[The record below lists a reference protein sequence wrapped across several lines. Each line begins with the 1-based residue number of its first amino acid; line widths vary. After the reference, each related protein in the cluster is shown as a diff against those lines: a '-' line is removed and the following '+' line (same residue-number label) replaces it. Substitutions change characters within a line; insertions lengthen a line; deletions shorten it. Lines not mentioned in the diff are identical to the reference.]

1 MSKDKTFNTFYIRLN
16 SLTLRKIHGMRF
28 VVSSAQLLKNLQ
40 KISGVISTN
49 TVLPILEDF
58 LFDINKGKLS
68 ITATDLDTTMSVSM
82 EVESKENFK
91 VAIPARILLDS
102 LKALPEQPITIA
114 VDETTNG
121 IEITTDN
128 GKYKLSGENS
138 ADFPKEPVAEGVDEV
153 KLAASILNKGVS
165 KTLFAVSNDELRPAM
180 TGVYF
185 QLDNNGITFVA
196 TDAHKLVKF
205 NRKDVVGGNTSF
217 IVPKKALNLLKAVV
231 PNNDTEVSVQF
242 NKSNAFFSFENIQ
255 LICRLIDAK
264 YPDYNAVIPKENPNL
279 LSLQKD
285 DFYSSLRRTSIF
297 SNKTTHQVVLKM
309 AGAELTVSAQ
319 DLDFSNEAS
328 EKLTCEY
335 LGNPMEIGFNAKF
348 LLEML
353 GSLDSTEINIE
364 LSTPNRAGIIR
375 PTEKDENEDL
385 LMLVMPVMLNN

>member
-1 MSKDKTFNTFYIRLN
+1 
-16 SLTLRKIHGMRF
+16 MRF
-28 VVSSAQLLKNLQ
+28 VVSSAQLFKNLQ
-40 KISGVISTN
+40 KIGGVISTN

-58 LFDINKGKLS
+58 LFDIDKNILN

-82 EVESKENFK
+82 DVESKESFK

-102 LKALPEQPITIA
+102 LKALAEQPITIA

-138 ADFPKEPVAEGVDEV
+138 ADFPKEPTAEGVDEV
-153 KLAASILNKGVS
+153 KLASSILNKGIS

-185 QLDNNGITFVA
+185 QLDDNGITFVA
-196 TDAHKLVKF
+196 TDAHKLVKY
-205 NRKDVVGGNTSF
+205 NHSEIKGGNASF
-217 IVPKKALNLLKAVV
+217 IVPKKALNLLKAVLQ
-231 PNNDTEVSVQF
+231 NNDTEVSVQF
-242 NKSNAFFSFENIQ
+242 NKSNAFFSFNNIQ

-279 LSLQKD
+279 LSVQKE
-285 DFYSSLRRTSIF
+285 DFFSSLKRTSIY

-309 AGAELTVSAQ
+309 AGSELTVSAQ

-328 EKLTCEY
+328 EKLSCDY
-335 LGNPMEIGFNAKF
+335 QGNAMEIGFNAKF
-348 LLEML
+348 LIEML
-353 GSLDSTEINIE
+353 AALDSSDINIE

-375 PTEKDENEDL
+375 PTDKDENEDL

>member
-1 MSKDKTFNTFYIRLN
+1 
-16 SLTLRKIHGMRF
+16 MRF

-58 LFDINKGKLS
+58 LFDIEKNKLT
-68 ITATDLDTTMSVSM
+68 ITATDLDTTMSVGM
-82 EVESKENFK
+82 DIESKENFK

-138 ADFPKEPVAEGVDEV
+138 ADFPKEPTADGVDEV
-153 KLAASILNKGVS
+153 KLASSVLNKGVS

-180 TGVYF
+180 TGVFF
-185 QLDNNGITFVA
+185 QLDENGITFVA

-205 NRKDVVGGNTSF
+205 NRSDVKGGNTSF
-217 IVPKKALNLLKAVV
+217 IVPKKALNLLKVVV

-279 LSLQKD
+279 LSVQKD
-285 DFYSSLRRTSIF
+285 DFYASLRRTSIF

-328 EKLTCEY
+328 EKLACDY
-335 LGNPMEIGFNAKF
+335 QGNAMEIGFNAKF

-353 GSLDSTEINIE
+353 GALDSSDINIE

>member
-1 MSKDKTFNTFYIRLN
+1 
-16 SLTLRKIHGMRF
+16 MRF
-28 VVSSAQLLKNLQ
+28 VVSSALLLKNLQ

-58 LFDINKGKLS
+58 LFDINKNKLA

-82 EVESKENFK
+82 EVDSKESFK

-138 ADFPKEPVAEGVDEV
+138 ADFPKEPVADGVSSV
-153 KLAASILNKGVS
+153 TLASSILNKGIT

-180 TGVYF
+180 TGVLF
-185 QLDNNGITFVA
+185 QLDDKGITFVA

-205 NRKDVVGGNTSF
+205 NHSDVNGGSASF
-217 IVPKKALNLLKAVV
+217 IVPKKALNLLKGVV
-231 PNNDTEVSVQF
+231 PNNDTEVAVQY
-242 NKSNAFFSFENIQ
+242 NKSNAFFAFENIQ

-279 LSLQKD
+279 LSISKE

-309 AGAELTVSAQ
+309 SGAELTVSAQ

-328 EKLTCEY
+328 EKLACEY
-335 LGNPMEIGFNAKF
+335 QGNPMEIGFNAKF

-353 GSLDSTEINIE
+353 AALDSTEIQIE

-375 PTEKDENEDL
+375 PSVKEENEDL

>member
-1 MSKDKTFNTFYIRLN
+1 
-16 SLTLRKIHGMRF
+16 MRF

-58 LFDINKGKLS
+58 LFDIEKNKIS
-68 ITATDLDTTMSVSM
+68 ITATDLDTTMSVEM
-82 EVESKENFK
+82 DVESKEDFK

-102 LKALPEQPITIA
+102 LKALPEQPITIS

-138 ADFPKEPVAEGVDEV
+138 TDFPKEPVADDVEDV
-153 KLAASILNKGVS
+153 KITSSVLFKGVT

-180 TGVYF
+180 TGVFF
-185 QLDNNGITFVA
+185 QLNEEGITFVA
-196 TDAHKLVKF
+196 TDAHKLVKY
-205 NRKDVVGGNTSF
+205 NRNDVKGGNASF
-217 IVPKKALNLLKAVV
+217 IVPKKALNLLKAVL
-231 PNNDTEVSVQF
+231 PNNDNEVSVQY
-242 NKSNAFFSFENIQ
+242 NKSNAFFSFDNIK

-279 LSLQKD
+279 LTVLKD
-285 DFYSSLRRTSIF
+285 DLYASLRRTSIF

-309 AGAELTVSAQ
+309 AGSELAVSAQ
-319 DLDFSNEAS
+319 DLDFSNEAA
-328 EKLTCEY
+328 EKLNCDY
-335 LGNPMEIGFNAKF
+335 KGNALEIGFNAKF
-348 LLEML
+348 LIEML
-353 GSLDSTEINIE
+353 GAMDGNEINIE

-375 PTEKDENEDL
+375 PTERDEAEDL

>member
-1 MSKDKTFNTFYIRLN
+1 
-16 SLTLRKIHGMRF
+16 MRY

-58 LFDINKGKLS
+58 LFDIEKNKLT
-68 ITATDLDTTMSVSM
+68 ITATDLDTTMSVGM

-138 ADFPKEPVAEGVDEV
+138 ADFPKEPTADGVDEV
-153 KLAASILNKGVS
+153 KLASSILNKGVS

-180 TGVYF
+180 TGVFF
-185 QLDNNGITFVA
+185 QLDDNGITFVA
-196 TDAHKLVKF
+196 TDAHKLVKY
-205 NRKDVVGGNTSF
+205 NRNDVKGGNASF

-242 NKSNAFFSFENIQ
+242 NKSNAFFSFDNIQ

-279 LSLQKD
+279 LSVQKD

-328 EKLTCEY
+328 EKLACDY
-335 LGNPMEIGFNAKF
+335 QGNAMEIGFNAKF

-353 GSLDSTEINIE
+353 GALDSSDINIE

-375 PTEKDENEDL
+375 PTEKDEAEDL

>member
-1 MSKDKTFNTFYIRLN
+1 
-16 SLTLRKIHGMRF
+16 MRF

-58 LFDINKGKLS
+58 LFDINKGKLT
-68 ITATDLDTTMSVSM
+68 ITATDLDTTMSVSLD
-82 EVESKENFK
+82 VESKENFK

-165 KTLFAVSNDELRPAM
+165 KTLFAVSSDELRPAM
-180 TGVYF
+180 TGVFF
-185 QLDNNGITFVA
+185 QLDDNGITFVA

-205 NRKDVVGGNTSF
+205 NRKDVSGGNATF

-242 NKSNAFFSFENIQ
+242 NKSNAFFSLDNIQ

-279 LSLQKD
+279 LSVLKD

-309 AGAELTVSAQ
+309 SGAELTVSAQ

-335 LGNPMEIGFNAKF
+335 QGNPMEIGFNAKF

-353 GSLDSTEINIE
+353 SSLDSSDINIE

>member
-1 MSKDKTFNTFYIRLN
+1 N
-16 SLTLRKIHGMRF
+16 
-28 VVSSAQLLKNLQ
+28 
-40 KISGVISTN
+40 
-49 TVLPILEDF
+49 
-58 LFDINKGKLS
+58 

-82 EVESKENFK
+82 DVESKESFK

-102 LKALPEQPITIA
+102 LKALAEQPITIA

-138 ADFPKEPVAEGVDEV
+138 ADFPKEPTAEGVDEV
-153 KLAASILNKGVS
+153 KLASSILNKGIS

-185 QLDNNGITFVA
+185 QLDDNGITFVA
-196 TDAHKLVKF
+196 TDAHKLVKY
-205 NRKDVVGGNTSF
+205 NHSEIKGGNASF
-217 IVPKKALNLLKAVV
+217 IVPKKALNLLKAVLQ
-231 PNNDTEVSVQF
+231 NNDTEVSVQF
-242 NKSNAFFSFENIQ
+242 NKSNAFFSFNNIQ

-279 LSLQKD
+279 LSVQKE
-285 DFYSSLRRTSIF
+285 DFFSSLKRTSIY

-309 AGAELTVSAQ
+309 AGSELTVSAQ

-328 EKLTCEY
+328 EKLSCDY
-335 LGNPMEIGFNAKF
+335 QGNAMEIGFNAKF
-348 LLEML
+348 LIEML
-353 GSLDSTEINIE
+353 AALDSSDINIE

-375 PTEKDENEDL
+375 PTDKDENEDL

>member
-1 MSKDKTFNTFYIRLN
+1 
-16 SLTLRKIHGMRF
+16 MRF

-58 LFDINKGKLS
+58 LFDIEKNNLT

-82 EVESKENFK
+82 DIESKEKFK

-114 VDETTNG
+114 VDESTNG

-138 ADFPKEPVAEGVDEV
+138 ADFPKEPTADGVAEV
-153 KLAASILNKGVS
+153 KLASSVLNKGVS

-180 TGVYF
+180 TGVFF
-185 QLDNNGITFVA
+185 QLDDNGITFVA

-205 NRKDVVGGNTSF
+205 NRSDVKGGNASF

-279 LSLQKD
+279 LSVQKD

-328 EKLTCEY
+328 EKLSCDY
-335 LGNPMEIGFNAKF
+335 QGNAMEIGFNAKF

-353 GSLDSTEINIE
+353 SALDSSDINIE

-375 PTEKDENEDL
+375 PTEKEEEEDL

>member
-1 MSKDKTFNTFYIRLN
+1 
-16 SLTLRKIHGMRF
+16 MRF

-58 LFDINKGKLS
+58 LFDIQKNSLT

-82 EVESKENFK
+82 DIESKESFK

-138 ADFPKEPVAEGVDEV
+138 ADFPKEPVADGVEEV
-153 KLAASILNKGVS
+153 KLASSILNKGVT

-180 TGVYF
+180 TGVFF
-185 QLDNNGITFVA
+185 QLDSNGITFVA
-196 TDAHKLVKF
+196 TDAHKLLKYNQGDVK
-205 NRKDVVGGNTSF
+205 GATASF

-231 PNNDTEVSVQF
+231 PNNETEVSVQF
-242 NKSNAFFSFENIQ
+242 NKSNAFFSFDNIQ

-279 LSLQKD
+279 LTISKD
-285 DFYSSLRRTSIF
+285 DFYASLRRTSIF

-309 AGAELTVSAQ
+309 AGSELTVSAQ

-328 EKLTCEY
+328 EKLSCDY
-335 LGNPMEIGFNAKF
+335 QGNPMEIGFNAKF

-353 GSLDSTEINIE
+353 GALDSSEINIE

-375 PTEKDENEDL
+375 PMEKDENEDL

>member
-1 MSKDKTFNTFYIRLN
+1 
-16 SLTLRKIHGMRF
+16 MRF

-58 LFDINKGKLS
+58 LFDIQKNSLT

-82 EVESKENFK
+82 DIESKESFK

-138 ADFPKEPVAEGVDEV
+138 ADFPKEPVADGVEEV
-153 KLAASILNKGVS
+153 KLASSILNKGVT

-180 TGVYF
+180 TGVFF
-185 QLDNNGITFVA
+185 QLDSNGITFVA
-196 TDAHKLVKF
+196 TDAHKLVKY
-205 NRKDVVGGNTSF
+205 NQGDVKGATASF

-231 PNNDTEVSVQF
+231 PNNETEVSVQF
-242 NKSNAFFSFENIQ
+242 NKSNAFFSFDNIQ

-279 LSLQKD
+279 LTISKD
-285 DFYSSLRRTSIF
+285 DFYASLRRTSIF

-309 AGAELTVSAQ
+309 AGSELTVSAQ

-328 EKLTCEY
+328 EKLSCDY
-335 LGNPMEIGFNAKF
+335 QGNPMEIGFNAKF

-353 GSLDSTEINIE
+353 GALDSSEINIE

-375 PTEKDENEDL
+375 PMEKDENEDL

>member
-1 MSKDKTFNTFYIRLN
+1 
-16 SLTLRKIHGMRF
+16 MRF

-58 LFDINKGKLS
+58 LFDIEKNKLS
-68 ITATDLDTTMSVSM
+68 ITATDLDTTMSVEM
-82 EVESKENFK
+82 DVESKEDFK

-138 ADFPKEPVAEGVDEV
+138 ADFPKEPTADGVDEV
-153 KLAASILNKGVS
+153 KLASSILNKGVS

-180 TGVYF
+180 TGVFF
-185 QLDNNGITFVA
+185 QLDDNGITFVA
-196 TDAHKLVKF
+196 TDAHKLVKY
-205 NRKDVVGGNTSF
+205 NRNDVKGGNASF

-242 NKSNAFFSFENIQ
+242 NKSNAFFSFDNIQ

-279 LSLQKD
+279 LSVQKD

-328 EKLTCEY
+328 EKLACDY
-335 LGNPMEIGFNAKF
+335 QGNAMEIGFNAKF

-353 GSLDSTEINIE
+353 GALDSSDINIE

-375 PTEKDENEDL
+375 PTEKEDEEDL

>member
-1 MSKDKTFNTFYIRLN
+1 
-16 SLTLRKIHGMRF
+16 MRF

-58 LFDINKGKLS
+58 LFDINNGKLT
-68 ITATDLDTTMSVSM
+68 ITATDLDTTMSVSLG
-82 EVESKENFK
+82 VESKENFK

-138 ADFPKEPVAEGVDEV
+138 ADFPKEPIAEGVDEV

-180 TGVYF
+180 TGVFF
-185 QLDNNGITFVA
+185 QLDDNGITFVA

-205 NRKDVVGGNTSF
+205 NRSDVVGGNATF

-242 NKSNAFFSFENIQ
+242 NKSNAFFSFDNIQ

-279 LSLQKD
+279 LSVIKD

-309 AGAELTVSAQ
+309 SGAELTVSAQ

-335 LGNPMEIGFNAKF
+335 QGNPMEIGFNAKF
-348 LLEML
+348 LIEML
-353 GSLDSTEINIE
+353 ASLESSDINIE

>member
-1 MSKDKTFNTFYIRLN
+1 
-16 SLTLRKIHGMRF
+16 MRF

-58 LFDINKGKLS
+58 LFDIEKNKLT
-68 ITATDLDTTMSVSM
+68 ITATDLDTTMSVGM

-138 ADFPKEPVAEGVDEV
+138 ADFPKEPTADGVDEV
-153 KLAASILNKGVS
+153 KLASSILNKGVS

-180 TGVYF
+180 TGVFF
-185 QLDNNGITFVA
+185 QLDDNGITFVA
-196 TDAHKLVKF
+196 TDAHKLVKY
-205 NRKDVVGGNTSF
+205 NRNDVKGGNASF

-242 NKSNAFFSFENIQ
+242 NKSNAFFSFDNIQ

-279 LSLQKD
+279 LSIQKD
-285 DFYSSLRRTSIF
+285 DFYSSLKRTSIF

-309 AGAELTVSAQ
+309 SGAELTVSAQ

-328 EKLTCEY
+328 EKLACDY
-335 LGNPMEIGFNAKF
+335 QGNAMEIGFNAKF

-353 GSLDSTEINIE
+353 GALDSSDINIE

-375 PTEKDENEDL
+375 PTEKEDEEDL

>member
-1 MSKDKTFNTFYIRLN
+1 
-16 SLTLRKIHGMRF
+16 MRF

-40 KISGVISTN
+40 KISGVISSN

-58 LFDINKGKLS
+58 LFDINNNTLQ
-68 ITATDLDTTMSVSM
+68 ITATDLDTTMSVTM
-82 EVESKENFK
+82 EVDSKEKFK

-114 VDETTNG
+114 VEETTNG

-153 KLAASILNKGVS
+153 KLPASVLYKGVN

-180 TGVYF
+180 TGVFF
-185 QLDNNGITFVA
+185 QLDDKGITFVA

-205 NRKDVVGGNTSF
+205 NRSDIQGGNASF
-217 IVPKKALNLLKAVV
+217 IVPKKALNLLKSII

-242 NKSNAFFSFENIQ
+242 NKSNAFFVFDKIQ

-279 LSLQKD
+279 LSVQKD

-353 GSLDSTEINIE
+353 SALDSSDINIE
-364 LSTPNRAGIIR
+364 LSTPNRASIIR
-375 PTEKDENEDL
+375 PAEKEETEDL

>member
-1 MSKDKTFNTFYIRLN
+1 
-16 SLTLRKIHGMRF
+16 MRF

-58 LFDINKGKLS
+58 LFDIQKNSLT

-82 EVESKENFK
+82 DIESKEIFK

-121 IEITTDN
+121 IEMTTDN

-138 ADFPKEPVAEGVDEV
+138 ADFPKEPVADGVEEV
-153 KLAASILNKGVS
+153 KLASSILNKGVT

-180 TGVYF
+180 TGVFF

-196 TDAHKLVKF
+196 TDAHKLVKY
-205 NRKDVVGGNTSF
+205 NQGDVKGGNASF

-242 NKSNAFFSFENIQ
+242 NKSNAFFSFDNIQ

-279 LSLQKD
+279 LTISKD
-285 DFYSSLRRTSIF
+285 DFYASLRRTSIF

-309 AGAELTVSAQ
+309 AGSELTVSAQ

-328 EKLTCEY
+328 EKLSCDYQGT
-335 LGNPMEIGFNAKF
+335 PMEIGFNAKF

-353 GSLDSTEINIE
+353 GALDSSDINIE

-375 PTEKDENEDL
+375 PMDKEENEDL

>member
-1 MSKDKTFNTFYIRLN
+1 
-16 SLTLRKIHGMRF
+16 MRF

-68 ITATDLDTTMSVSM
+68 ITATDLDTTMSVSLD
-82 EVESKENFK
+82 VESKENFK
-91 VAIPARILLDS
+91 VAIPAKILLDS

-180 TGVYF
+180 TGVFF
-185 QLDNNGITFVA
+185 QLDENGITFVA

-205 NRKDVVGGNTSF
+205 NRSDIEGGNATF

-231 PNNDTEVSVQF
+231 PNNDTEVVVQF
-242 NKSNAFFSFENIQ
+242 NKSNAFFSFDNIQ

-279 LSLQKD
+279 LSVLKD

-309 AGAELTVSAQ
+309 SGAELTVSAQ

-335 LGNPMEIGFNAKF
+335 QGNPMEIGFNAKF

-353 GSLDSTEINIE
+353 ASLDSSDINIE

-375 PTEKDENEDL
+375 PTEKDANEDL

>member
-1 MSKDKTFNTFYIRLN
+1 
-16 SLTLRKIHGMRF
+16 MRF
-28 VVSSAQLLKNLQ
+28 VVSSSQLLKNLQ

-58 LFDINKGKLS
+58 LFDIDNDKLN

-82 EVESKENFK
+82 EVDSKESFK
-91 VAIPARILLDS
+91 IAIPARILLDS

-114 VDETTNG
+114 VDDTTNS

-138 ADFPKEPVAEGVDEV
+138 ADFPKEPIADEV
-153 KLAASILNKGVS
+153 ENVRLASSILNTGIN

-180 TGVYF
+180 TGVLF
-185 QLDNNGITFVA
+185 QLDENGITFVA

-205 NRKDVVGGNTSF
+205 NRNDISGATASF
-217 IVPKKALNLLKAVV
+217 IVPKKALNLLKSIV
-231 PNNDTEVSVQF
+231 PNNESEVLVQF
-242 NKSNAFFSFENIQ
+242 NKSNAFFSFDNIQ

-279 LSLQKD
+279 LTVQKD
-285 DFYSSLRRTSIF
+285 DFFSSLKRTSIF

-309 AGAELTVSAQ
+309 SGSELTVSAQ

-328 EKLTCEY
+328 EKLSCEY
-335 LGNPMEIGFNAKF
+335 LGNAMEIGFNAKF

-353 GSLDSTEINIE
+353 SSLDSTDINIE

-375 PTEKDENEDL
+375 PSIKEENEDL

>member
-1 MSKDKTFNTFYIRLN
+1 
-16 SLTLRKIHGMRF
+16 MRF

-58 LFDINKGKLS
+58 LFDIEKNKLS
-68 ITATDLDTTMSVSM
+68 ITATDLDTTMSVEM
-82 EVESKENFK
+82 EVESKEDFK

-102 LKALPEQPITIA
+102 LKALPEQPITIS

-138 ADFPKEPVAEGVDEV
+138 ADFPKEPVAEGVEEIMIPSSV
-153 KLAASILNKGVS
+153 LNKGVV

-180 TGVYF
+180 TGVLF
-185 QLDNNGITFVA
+185 QLNENGITFVA
-196 TDAHKLVKF
+196 TDAHKLVKY
-205 NRKDVVGGNTSF
+205 NRNDIVGGNASF

-231 PNNDTEVSVQF
+231 PNNEIEVAVQF
-242 NKSNAFFSFENIQ
+242 NKSNAFFTFDNIK

-279 LSLQKD
+279 LTVLKD
-285 DFYSSLRRTSIF
+285 DLYASLRRTSIF

-309 AGAELTVSAQ
+309 AGSELAVSAQ
-319 DLDFSNEAS
+319 DLDFSNEAA
-328 EKLTCEY
+328 EKINCDY
-335 LGNPMEIGFNAKF
+335 KGNAMEIGFNAKF

-353 GSLDSTEINIE
+353 AALDSNEINIE

-375 PTEKDENEDL
+375 PTEKDEAEDL

>member
-1 MSKDKTFNTFYIRLN
+1 
-16 SLTLRKIHGMRF
+16 MRF

-40 KISGVISTN
+40 KISGVISSN

-58 LFDINKGKLS
+58 LFDINNNTLQ
-68 ITATDLDTTMSVSM
+68 ITATDLDTTMSVTM
-82 EVESKENFK
+82 EVDSKEKFK

-114 VDETTNG
+114 VEETTNG

-153 KLAASILNKGVS
+153 KLPASVLYKGVN

-180 TGVYF
+180 TGVFF
-185 QLDNNGITFVA
+185 QLDDKGITFVA

-205 NRKDVVGGNTSF
+205 NRSDIQGGNASF
-217 IVPKKALNLLKAVV
+217 IVPKKALNLLKSII

-242 NKSNAFFSFENIQ
+242 NKSNAFFVFDKIQ

-279 LSLQKD
+279 LSVQKD

-353 GSLDSTEINIE
+353 SALDSSDINIE

-375 PTEKDENEDL
+375 PAEKEETEDL

>member
-1 MSKDKTFNTFYIRLN
+1 
-16 SLTLRKIHGMRF
+16 MRF
-28 VVSSAQLLKNLQ
+28 VVSSAQLFKNLQ
-40 KISGVISTN
+40 KIGGVISTN

-58 LFDINKGKLS
+58 LFDIDKNTLN

-82 EVESKENFK
+82 DVESKESFK

-102 LKALPEQPITIA
+102 LKALAEQPITIA

-138 ADFPKEPVAEGVDEV
+138 ADFPKEPTAEGVDEV
-153 KLAASILNKGVS
+153 KLASSILNKGIS

-180 TGVYF
+180 TGVFF
-185 QLDNNGITFVA
+185 QLDDNGITFVA
-196 TDAHKLVKF
+196 TDAHKLVKY
-205 NRKDVVGGNTSF
+205 NHSEIKGGNASF
-217 IVPKKALNLLKAVV
+217 IVPKKALNLLKAVLQ
-231 PNNDTEVSVQF
+231 NNDTEVSVQF
-242 NKSNAFFSFENIQ
+242 NKSNAFFSFNNIQ

-279 LSLQKD
+279 LSVQKE
-285 DFYSSLRRTSIF
+285 DFFSSLKRTSIY

-309 AGAELTVSAQ
+309 AGSELTVSAQ

-328 EKLTCEY
+328 EKLSCDY
-335 LGNPMEIGFNAKF
+335 QGNAMEIGFNAKF
-348 LLEML
+348 LIEML
-353 GSLDSTEINIE
+353 AALDSSDINIE

-375 PTEKDENEDL
+375 PTDKDENEDL

>member
-1 MSKDKTFNTFYIRLN
+1 
-16 SLTLRKIHGMRF
+16 MRF

-58 LFDINKGKLS
+58 LFDIDKNSLT

-82 EVESKENFK
+82 DVESKEKFK

-102 LKALPEQPITIA
+102 LKALPEQPITLA

-138 ADFPKEPVAEGVDEV
+138 ADFPKEPTADGVDEV
-153 KLAASILNKGVS
+153 KLASSILNKGVS

-180 TGVYF
+180 TGVFF
-185 QLDNNGITFVA
+185 QLDDNGITFVA

-205 NRKDVVGGNTSF
+205 NRSDVKGGNASF

-279 LSLQKD
+279 LSIQKD

-328 EKLTCEY
+328 EKLSCDY
-335 LGNPMEIGFNAKF
+335 QGNAMEIGFNAKF

-353 GSLDSTEINIE
+353 GALDSNDINIE

-375 PTEKDENEDL
+375 PTEKDEAEDL

>member
-1 MSKDKTFNTFYIRLN
+1 
-16 SLTLRKIHGMRF
+16 MRF
-28 VVSSAQLLKNLQ
+28 VVSSALLLKNLQ

-58 LFDINKGKLS
+58 LFDINKSKLS

-82 EVESKENFK
+82 EVDSKESFK

-138 ADFPKEPVAEGVDEV
+138 ADFPKEPVAEGVSDV
-153 KLAASILNKGVS
+153 MLASSVLNKGVT

-180 TGVYF
+180 TGVLF
-185 QLDNNGITFVA
+185 QLDDNGITFVA

-205 NRKDVVGGNTSF
+205 NQSDVKGGNASF
-217 IVPKKALNLLKAVV
+217 IVPKKALNLLKGVV
-231 PNNDTEVSVQF
+231 PNNDTEVAVQF
-242 NKSNAFFSFENIQ
+242 NKSNAFFTFENIQ

-279 LSLQKD
+279 LSISKD

-297 SNKTTHQVVLKM
+297 SNKTTHQVVLRM

-328 EKLTCEY
+328 EKLACEY
-335 LGNPMEIGFNAKF
+335 QGNPMEIGFNAKF

-353 GSLDSTEINIE
+353 AALDSTEIQIE

-375 PTEKDENEDL
+375 PSVKEENEDL